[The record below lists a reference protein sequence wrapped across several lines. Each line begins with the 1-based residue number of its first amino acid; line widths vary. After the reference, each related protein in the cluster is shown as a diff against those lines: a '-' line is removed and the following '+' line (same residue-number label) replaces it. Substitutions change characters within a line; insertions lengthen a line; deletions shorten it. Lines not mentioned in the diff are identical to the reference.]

1 MLLTVLRTLGGG
13 PYAEVGRPTVSAS
26 SPDGERV
33 AIAGELGSLYW
44 PGDATLTGTRGHRL
58 GVYRDGSCEW
68 LVQPRWP
75 VRSLAFHPGLPLLAI
90 GIGSYDGGFSFEGDL
105 LLLDLGTGK
114 VIEALGRNGR
124 EIRQVGWADTHTLRV
139 LVAPLDDDELDEKAH
154 THSYPMEITGDD
166 WTAWPRIELPHTA
179 DSMVEYPTPPLDQT
193 LTEFEWSGR
202 THVWAVE
209 CLDDGRV
216 LAALESRELECWGV
230 DGELEWEIAEGS
242 SGRQIAV
249 SADGLTAWVN
259 SEWPDDFGTS
269 RDLVLLATG
278 QIIEEVEF
286 DGATTMTSS
295 LGWIALR
302 GTAPKPGRLTLVDA
316 FGDVAEGP
324 ELTGFDPANHP
335 FAIRR
340 ATELLFLQGDEDK
353 PWRNKWVVAV
363 DPYALTVRR
372 LFPLDWQG
380 SRQLF
385 GGPGV
390 MLEDDLVHA
399 GTVYD
404 SSGLQPGGSF
414 VVRRALAD
422 GSAYWVFTTDSPA
435 TAIGEL
441 NGVLYVGYAN
451 GDLVALDAALGN
463 VRWRTRFT
471 LDGQPAIPLS
481 LATAAPN
488 RLVIGTTDGRIADCR
503 VRR

>member
-1 MLLTVLRTLGGG
+1 MSLTVLRTLGGG

-26 SPDGERV
+26 SVDGKRV
-33 AIAGELGSLYW
+33 AVAGELGSLYW
-44 PGDATLTGTRGHRL
+44 PGDATLVGARGHRL
-58 GVYRDGSCEW
+58 GVYRDGVCEW
-68 LVQPRWP
+68 LVQPDWP
-75 VRSLAFHPGLPLLAI
+75 VRSLAFHPELPLLAI
-90 GIGSYDGGFSFEGDL
+90 GAGSYDGGYFFEGDL

-114 VIEALGRNGR
+114 VISTLRRNGR
-124 EIRQVGWADTHTLRV
+124 EIRQVEWAGDHTLRV
-139 LVAPLDDDELDEKAH
+139 LVAPVDDDELDEKAH
-154 THSYPMEITGDD
+154 THAYPMEIDGDD
-166 WTAWPRIELPHTA
+166 WTAWPEITLPLTA
-179 DSMVEYPTPPLDQT
+179 DSMVECQVPPTGET
-193 LTEFEWSGR
+193 LPGFEWSGR
-202 THVWAVE
+202 TRVWAVE

-216 LAALESRELECWGV
+216 LAALDSREIECWGV
-230 DGELEWEIAEGS
+230 DGELAWEIGEGS

-302 GTAPKPGRLTLVDA
+302 GTGPKPGRLTLVDA

-324 ELTGFDPANHP
+324 ELPGFDSANHP

-340 ATELLFLQGDEDK
+340 ATELLFLQGGQDK
-353 PWRNKWVVAV
+353 SWRDKWVVAV

-380 SRQLF
+380 SRHLF

-390 MLEDDLVHA
+390 MLDDDLVHA

-404 SSGLQPGGSF
+404 SSGLQPGGAF

-422 GSAYWVFTTDSPA
+422 GSPYWVFTTDSPA
-435 TAIGEL
+435 TAIDEL
-441 NGVLYVGYAN
+441 NGVLYVGFTN
-451 GDLVALDAALGN
+451 GDLIALDAAIGT

-471 LDGQPAIPLS
+471 LDGQPAVPLS
-481 LATAAPN
+481 LATSAPN